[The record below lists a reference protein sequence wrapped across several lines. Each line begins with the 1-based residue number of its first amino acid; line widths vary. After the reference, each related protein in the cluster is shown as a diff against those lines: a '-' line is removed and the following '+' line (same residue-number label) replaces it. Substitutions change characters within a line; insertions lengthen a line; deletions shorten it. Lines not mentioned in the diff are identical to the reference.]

1 MAQLREVFK
10 CEKCGHIVEILHSAG
25 GTLVCCGE
33 EMKLLIENTKEAA
46 VEKHIPVVSKLED
59 GIYVKVG
66 SVEHPMIS
74 EHFIEWIEVHTPSKV
89 YRKYLKPFDKP
100 EAIFKI
106 DEEIIL
112 VREYCN
118 LHGLWKA

>member
-1 MAQLREVFK
+1 MAQPKEFYR
-10 CEKCGHIVEILHSAG
+10 CEKCGHIVEILHGAS
-25 GTLVCCGE
+25 GTLACCGE
-33 EMKLLIENTKEAA
+33 EMRLILENTKEAA
-46 VEKHIPVVSKLED
+46 IEKHIPVVSKLED

-66 SVEHPMIS
+66 SVEHPMLP
-74 EHFIEWIEVHTPSKV
+74 EHFIEWIEAHTPSKV
-89 YRKYLKPFDKP
+89 YRKHLKPGDKP

-106 DEEIIL
+106 DEEVIL

>member
-1 MAQLREVFK
+1 MAQLREVYK
-10 CEKCGHIVEILHSAG
+10 CEKCGHIIEVLHDG
-25 GTLVCCGE
+25 NGTLTCCGE
-33 EMKLLIENTKEAA
+33 EMILILENIKEAA
-46 VEKHIPVVSKLED
+46 TEKHIPVVSKLED

-66 SVEHPMIS
+66 SVLHPMLP

-89 YRKYLKPFDKP
+89 YRKYLKPTDNP

-118 LHGLWKA
+118 IHGLWKA

>member
-1 MAQLREVFK
+1 MAQLREVYK
-10 CEKCGHIVEILHSAG
+10 CEKCGHIIEVLHDANGIL
-25 GTLVCCGE
+25 TCCGG
-33 EMKLLIENTKEAA
+33 EMMLLLENTKEASI
-46 VEKHIPVVSKLED
+46 EKHIPVVSKLED

-66 SVEHPMIS
+66 SDKHPMFP

-89 YRKYLKPFDKP
+89 YRKYLKPGDNP

-118 LHGLWKA
+118 IHGLWKA

>member
-1 MAQLREVFK
+1 MAQVREIYK
-10 CEKCGHIVEILHSAG
+10 CERCGNIVEVLHGAG
-25 GTLVCCGE
+25 GNLMCCGID
-33 EMKLLIENTKEAA
+33 MQLLVENTKEAA
-46 VEKHIPVVSKLED
+46 IEKHVPVVSKLED

-66 SVEHPMIS
+66 SIEHPMLP
-74 EHFIEWIEVHTPSKV
+74 EHFIEWIELHTPSKV
-89 YRKYLKPFDKP
+89 YRKYLKPGDKP

-106 DEEIIL
+106 DEEVIL